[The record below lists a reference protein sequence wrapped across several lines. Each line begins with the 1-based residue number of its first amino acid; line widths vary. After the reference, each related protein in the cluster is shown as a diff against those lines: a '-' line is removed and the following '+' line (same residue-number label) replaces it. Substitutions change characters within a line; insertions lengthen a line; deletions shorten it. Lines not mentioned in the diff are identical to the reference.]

1 MAARSQQ
8 ERVHQALKILSGIII
23 MITATMVVSF
33 QPLKRAFDDNS
44 HQRLDIAS
52 GYYHPAVL
60 SFGRTIP
67 LFME

>member
-1 MAARSQQ
+1 
-8 ERVHQALKILSGIII
+8 
-23 MITATMVVSF
+23 MITAIPLISF

-60 SFGRTIP
+60 SFGRTIS